1 MALYEHS
8 LDMNWNMKGI
18 LVNFLEILL
27 VSSFTTSSARF
38 TECDSKNVIFF
49 QIKVFDRNIK
59 ETTLAR
65 YFIRLTARPSFMR
78 LRAIRGINRVH

>member
-8 LDMNWNMKGI
+8 LDMNGNMKGI

-49 QIKVFDRNIK
+49 QIKVFDRNVK

-78 LRAIRGINRVH
+78 LRAFR